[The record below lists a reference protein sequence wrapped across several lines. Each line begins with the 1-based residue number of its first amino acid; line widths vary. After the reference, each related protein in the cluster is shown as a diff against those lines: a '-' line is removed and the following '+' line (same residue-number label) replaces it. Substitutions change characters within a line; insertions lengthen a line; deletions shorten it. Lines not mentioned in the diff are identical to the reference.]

1 MSYSYVGRLKFT
13 YEKAIPM
20 DDIGISYASSSS

>member
-13 YEKAIPM
+13 YEKVIVFSV
-20 DDIGISYASSSS
+20 GISPVGILQG